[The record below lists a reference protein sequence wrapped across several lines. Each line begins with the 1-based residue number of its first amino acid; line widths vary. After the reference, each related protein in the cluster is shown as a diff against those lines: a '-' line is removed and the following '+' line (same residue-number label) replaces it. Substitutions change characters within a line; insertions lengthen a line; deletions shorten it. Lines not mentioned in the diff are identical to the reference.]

1 MGDLDK
7 YINKRKK
14 SDKEFSENYE
24 IGYNDFKIG
33 LYLKELRLSKGMTQE
48 ELAQKL
54 NTKKS
59 VISRMENHAEDIR
72 LSTIEKVAKVL
83 GKKVLISIS

>member
-1 MGDLDK
+1 MSDLK
-7 YINKRKK
+7 NYIKKRSKVD
-14 SDKEFSENYE
+14 SEFAKDYE

-33 LYLKELRLSKGMTQE
+33 LFLKDLRVKQGLTQQD
-48 ELAQKL
+48 LANQL

-72 LSTIEKVAKVL
+72 LSTLEKVAKVL
-83 GKKVLISIS
+83 GKKIHISIS